1 MLAPN
6 SKWNEILSV
15 FETARRRARAL
26 EERENREANYG
37 VLLLLL
43 LVSLIGFAILVLRKM
58 S

>member
-1 MLAPN
+1 MLTPN
-6 SKWNEILSV
+6 SKWNEIFRV

-26 EERENREANYG
+26 EERENRETNYG

-43 LVSLIGFAILVLRKM
+43 LVSLIGFTILVLRKM